1 MVRLGSDRPAML
13 SGTMRW
19 YSRIG
24 TCSVS
29 GFALLDG
36 PGEVGGSEAPGTT
49 LGLQVFAAT
58 TPVELWALGVGIG
71 VRARAGVGVTT
82 GALVVAAGPIV
93 GRPWLADS
101 VWLADG
107 VWVAVPHAPT
117 SAITISAP
125 AALCT
130 MRVLVVRFTCS
141 TPSCGAD
148 RSAKC
153 RAPPVF
159 GEPRTDS

>member
-29 GFALLDG
+29 GFAPLDG

-71 VRARAGVGVTT
+71 VRARVGVGVTT
-82 GALVVAAGPIV
+82 GALVVEAGPIA
-93 GRPWLADS
+93 GRPWLAD
-101 VWLADG
+101 D

-125 AALCT
+125 ATLCT
-130 MRVLVVRFTCS
+130 MRALVVRFTCS

-159 GEPRTDS
+159 GEPRTDP